1 MNSLW
6 EDIWL
11 KLTLYDRISGYDE
24 LEDSMNIEWESIR
37 MSLTLDWISGLVK
50 LLWNYIRMR

>member
-1 MNSLW
+1 MTNYLC
-6 EDIWL
+6 
-11 KLTLYDRISGYDE
+11 
-24 LEDSMNIEWESIR
+24 EDSMNIEWESIR